1 MNAEI
6 IAIGSELL
14 TPYRQDTNSLYLT
27 DKLNQMGV
35 EVRFK
40 TVVGDS
46 LENLTQA
53 ASIALARADLI
64 IFMGGLGPTE
74 DDLTREAVAAALGL
88 PLRRDAGLVNTL
100 EQRFAAHGWKM
111 APNNLKQADVITGAT
126 SLPNA
131 NGSAPGMW
139 ISGKFD
145 GQAKIAVLLPG
156 PPYELKAL
164 FEEQCVAR
172 LRAKL
177 PEQFIVTRELKITG
191 MGESQCD
198 ARVAPIYKTF
208 TDVQT
213 TILAGAGEI
222 QLHLKTRAG
231 TLAAA
236 QERVDE
242 LTGLIEAELGDFV
255 FSDNGDSME
264 QIVGYYLQMRNA
276 TLAVAESCTGGLIG
290 ERITSISG
298 SSRYFLGG
306 AMVYSNEMKTEL
318 AGVPARLIEKEGA
331 VSAKVAAALAEGIRA
346 RCGSTLGLG
355 VTGVAGPN
363 GGTPEKPVGLLFHAL
378 ASDTG
383 TEVVERK
390 FVGDRKRIRWFASQQ
405 ALDMVRKL
413 LASSY

>member
-35 EVRFK
+35 EVCFK
-40 TVVGDS
+40 TIVGDT
-46 LENLTQA
+46 LENLMQA
-53 ASIALARADLI
+53 ATVAFSRADLI

-88 PLRRDAGLVNTL
+88 PLRRDPEIVTWL
-100 EQRFAAHGWKM
+100 EERFAAHGWKM
-111 APNNLKQADVITGAT
+111 AANNLKQADVIAGA
-126 SLPNA
+126 SVLPNA
-131 NGSAPGMW
+131 NGSAPGLW

-145 GQAKIAVLLPG
+145 GQAKIMMLLPG
-156 PPYELKAL
+156 PPNELKAL
-164 FEEQCVAR
+164 FEEQCIAR

-198 ARVAPIYKTF
+198 ARVAPIYKAF

-222 QLHLKTRAG
+222 QLHLKTRAIKLD
-231 TLAAA
+231 TA
-236 QERVDE
+236 QKRVDE
-242 LTGLIEAELGDFV
+242 LVELLEEELGDFV

-290 ERITSISG
+290 ERITSVSG

-306 AMVYSNEMKTEL
+306 AIVYSNGMKTEM
-318 AGVPARLIEKEGA
+318 AGVPARLIDKEGA
-331 VSAKVAAALAEGIRA
+331 VSSKVATALAEGIRA
-346 RCGSTLGLG
+346 RCGSTLGIG

-363 GGTPEKPVGLLFHAL
+363 GGTADKPVGLVFHAL
-378 ASDTG
+378 ASEGG
-383 TEVVERK
+383 TEVIERK
-390 FVGDRKRIRWFASQQ
+390 FPGDRKRIRWFASQQ
-405 ALDMVRKL
+405 ALDMVRRKL
-413 LASSY
+413 K